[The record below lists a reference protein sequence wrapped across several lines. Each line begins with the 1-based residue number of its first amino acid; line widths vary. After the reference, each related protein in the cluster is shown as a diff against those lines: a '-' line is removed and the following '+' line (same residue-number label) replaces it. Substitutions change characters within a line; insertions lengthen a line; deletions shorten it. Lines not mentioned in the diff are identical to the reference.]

1 MNFGRLVA
9 AAVAAT
15 VWDAIYGFC
24 VYGVLL
30 APEFAKYPNVYRT
43 NDVGQAYLP
52 LMFAGILV
60 AMIVAAA
67 IYAKGYEGGSG
78 VGEGARFGFLLAVFV
93 VCVFT
98 GVNYATLNI
107 NKKITGM
114 LGAAGFLEWLGAG
127 IVIGLVY
134 RANAG
139 ASRTRGA
146 NV

>member
-1 MNFGRLVA
+1 MNFGRVVA

-30 APEFAKYPNVYRT
+30 APQFAKYPNVYRS
-43 NDVGQAYLP
+43 NEAGMAFLP
-52 LMFAGILV
+52 LMFAGIFV
-60 AMIVAAA
+60 AMVVATM
-67 IYAKGYEGGSG
+67 IYVKGYEGGSG
-78 VGEGARFGFLLAVFV
+78 VAEGARFGFLLAVFI
-93 VCVFT
+93 VCVFV

-114 LGAAGFLEWLGAG
+114 LAVAGFIEWLVDG

-134 RANAG
+134 KPDAAAAGRRA
-139 ASRTRGA
+139 
-146 NV
+146 VV